1 MSTLT
6 DFAENLVA
14 RVVTGRQP
22 ALPTAVF
29 LALGT
34 GGSEATGTT
43 GEPAGNGY
51 ARQRVTFTGTGPQQN
66 ADTVRFTFTGAAGT
80 FTHCGLFDAVAGGN
94 ALTWGALPLAAPVT
108 GPGTLSIN
116 PGSLTVTA
124 D

>member
-1 MSTLT
+1 MSSLT
-6 DFAENLVA
+6 DFAENLLA
-14 RVVTGRQP
+14 RALVGRATAMP
-22 ALPTAVF
+22 SAVF

-34 GGSEATGTT
+34 GGSEATGVT

-94 ALTWGALPLAAPVT
+94 PLTWAALPQAAPVT

-116 PGSLTVTA
+116 PGALTVTA